1 VFGRRILPA
10 DPEARRRLLIGSGI
24 ALAVGLALV
33 VVLWERCGI
42 RGCPH
47 ADRLSSYQP
56 GGAPVLLDRNG
67 RPFADL
73 APVEGEMVRLG
84 SLPKY
89 VPQAFVAVEDKRF
102 YEHGGVDWRRVFG
115 ALAANLRS
123 GEYEEGFS
131 TITMQLARN
140 VFPERIPGQRRTIT
154 RKLLEV
160 RVAQSIEHEFKKDE
174 ILELYLNHIYFGNG
188 ARGIEAASQY
198 YFGVPSA
205 RLSLAQAALLAA
217 LPKGPAVYDPHPPP
231 PRARDRRDRVLTLME
246 QQGKIDHAT
255 AEAAR
260 QQPLAVVRRAAPPSP
275 GAGLAAY
282 FTEEVRRQLEERYG
296 DALYDEALK
305 IHTTLD
311 SNAQKAAEEELGR
324 QLAAIE
330 GGAYGRFSAPGTGAG
345 QPASD
350 EGSGVLQGAVVAM
363 ETGSG
368 DVLAWVGGRDFS
380 DSRFDRVRAARRQ
393 AGSAFKPFV
402 YAAALRSGHM
412 LSEHLSDQ
420 PLKVDL
426 GGRQTWEPKNFDG
439 TFEAEV
445 TMRDALVRS
454 KNVPTVRLASSVG
467 TSNVA
472 GVAKEAGVQSEISER
487 PSMALGTVA
496 VSPLELTAA
505 YTPFATLGDRVAPR
519 VVVRVERPSGE
530 VLWQAPAAER
540 RHVLEPAIAF
550 LVTDALREALVRGTG
565 EAVRGSGFQLPAAG
579 KTGTTNEGTDAWFIG
594 YTPEVVAGVWIGF
607 DQPRTIVAKATG
619 GRLAA
624 PVWARM
630 MMRLYQ
636 GRRPPSPWAPPADVV
651 QAAVDPTTGNVVAE
665 GCRATS
671 GQAYRE
677 YFVRGHTPASSCPM
691 QGAAEPP
698 PLVADVSLPPA
709 DDERATELTIPILD
723 REEAARA
730 RRATDED
737 EVEPPVAE
745 PSARPLERTPAPER
759 TPAAERTPAP
769 EPTPS
774 PERTPVV
781 EATPTPA
788 PTPSSPY

>member
-1 VFGRRILPA
+1 MVARRLLPA
-10 DPEARRRLLIGSGI
+10 DPEARRRLLIGS
-24 ALAVGLALV
+24 AVAFAVSLAVLI
-33 VVLWERCGI
+33 VLWERCGI
-42 RGCPH
+42 GGCPR
-47 ADRLSSYQP
+47 ADRLGSYQP
-56 GGAPVLLDRNG
+56 GGAPVLLDRDG

-73 APVEGEMVRLG
+73 APVAGEMVRIG
-84 SLPKY
+84 TLPKH

-140 VFPERIPGQRRTIT
+140 VFPERIPGQRRTLT

-160 RVAQSIEHEFKKDE
+160 RVAQSIEGEFKKDE

-188 ARGIEAASQY
+188 ARGIEAAAQY
-198 YFGVPSA
+198 YFGVPAA

-217 LPKGPAVYDPHPPP
+217 LPKGPAVYDPLRHPR
-231 PRARDRRDRVLTLME
+231 RARERRDRVLTLME
-246 QQGKIDHAT
+246 QQGKVDHAT

-260 QQPLAVVRRAAPPSP
+260 QQPLGVVRRRAPSQP
-275 GAGLAAY
+275 GAAEFASY

-296 DALYDEALK
+296 DAIYDEALK

-311 SNAQKAAEEELGR
+311 SNAQKAAEEELVR

-330 GGAYGRFSAPGTGAG
+330 AGAYGAYSHP
-345 QPASD
+345 PASD
-350 EGSGVLQGAVVAM
+350 EGSSSLQGAVVAIDV
-363 ETGSG
+363 GSG
-368 DVLAWVGGRDFS
+368 DVLVWVGGRDFVE
-380 DSRFDRVRAARRQ
+380 SRFDRVRSGRRQ

-402 YAAALRSGHM
+402 YAAALRSGHN
-412 LSEHLSDQ
+412 LSERLADQ
-420 PLKVDL
+420 PLRVDM
-426 GGRQTWEPKNFDG
+426 GGQTWEPKNFDG
-439 TFEAEV
+439 TFEGEV

-454 KNVPTVRLASSVG
+454 KNVPTVRLASTVG
-467 TSNVA
+467 ISSVA
-472 GVAKEAGVQSEISER
+472 GVAREAGIESEISQR

-496 VSPLELTAA
+496 LSPLELTAA
-505 YTPFATLGDRVAPR
+505 YTPFATLGDRVSPR
-519 VVVRVERPSGE
+519 VIQRVERPNGE
-530 VLWQAPAAER
+530 PLWEAPAAER
-540 RHVLEPAIAF
+540 RHVLEPAVAF

-630 MMRLYQ
+630 MIRLYQ
-636 GRRPPSPWAPPADVV
+636 RRRPPSPWTPPADVL
-651 QAAVDPTTGNVVAE
+651 QAAVDPATGNILAE
-665 GCRATS
+665 GCRATA
-671 GQAYRE
+671 GAAYRE
-677 YFVRGHTPASSCPM
+677 YFIRGKTPPSACPM
-691 QGAAEPP
+691 PGAVAPP
-698 PLVADVSLPPA
+698 PLVAELSLPPA
-709 DDERATELTIPILD
+709 DDERASDLTVPLFD

-730 RRATDED
+730 RRAAED
-737 EVEPPVAE
+737 EEEEPAAE
-745 PSARPLERTPAPER
+745 TPRPEASAAPATARPER
-759 TPAAERTPAP
+759 TPPP
-769 EPTPS
+769 EATPS
-774 PERTPVV
+774 PERTPA
-781 EATPTPA
+781 EPTPTPV
-788 PTPSSPY
+788 PTPSPY